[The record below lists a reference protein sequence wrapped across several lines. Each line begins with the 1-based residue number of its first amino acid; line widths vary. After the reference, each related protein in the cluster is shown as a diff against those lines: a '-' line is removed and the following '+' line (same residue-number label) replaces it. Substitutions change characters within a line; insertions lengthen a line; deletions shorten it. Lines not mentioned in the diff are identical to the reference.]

1 MVKVR
6 IVFVEEF
13 ADHHHFTIFQFDD
26 RLQGHAFVIALA
38 YVADKPFDV
47 VVVVDFVNAQIFRA
61 QQDVQLLTRFDG
73 EIDVNIALSTFDAGA
88 DALFIKPF
96 NDGRVKAVNFAD
108 KTGDKQVFGSS

>member
-1 MVKVR
+1 MVEVR

-13 ADHHHFTIFQFDD
+13 ADHHHFAIFQFNH
-26 RLQGHAFVIALA
+26 RLQRHAFVIAFA
-38 YVADKPFDV
+38 HVADKPFDV
-47 VVVVDFVNAQIFRA
+47 VIIVNLFDAQIFRS
-61 QQDVQLLTRFDG
+61 QQDVQFLTRFDS
-73 EIDVNIALSTFDAGA
+73 EIDVYIALPTFYAGA